1 MQSVQRLTGRGV
13 EGRWRRMRE
22 GAGFT
27 LVELMAVIVI
37 TVIGFLAMLHLQAG
51 VLRANTTARDVV
63 TATQLA
69 LHLIETIR
77 LEALEWTNDTTQG
90 VDQAKFQYLRHVN
103 DEAGPVAGRGS
114 GWRRA
119 YDIQGATFRMV
130 NALGRDATYDAGAL
144 QQFPDTQARR
154 FCARYRLTWLIPN
167 FLIRVETRVL
177 WPRAEGQGGLYDAC
191 GPNMDTDV
199 ANAYQVTQV
208 TTIMKNVFVTP

>member
-1 MQSVQRLTGRGV
+1 MREASRLTRRGM
-13 EGRWRRMRE
+13 EGAWGMRE

-69 LHLIETIR
+69 LHLIETVR
-77 LEALEWTNDTTQG
+77 LEALEWTDDGTQG
-90 VDQAKFQYLRHVN
+90 VAQAKFRYLPHVN

-114 GWRRA
+114 GWQRA
-119 YDIQGATFRMV
+119 WEIPNAPFQMV
-130 NALGRDATYDAGAL
+130 SALGRDATYDPGAL
-144 QQFPDTQARR
+144 QQFPDTRARR

-167 FLIRVETRVL
+167 FLIRVEARVL

-191 GPNMDTDV
+191 GPNMDADV

-208 TTIMKNVFVTP
+208 TTVMKNVFVTP

>member
-1 MQSVQRLTGRGV
+1 MPLARCQTGRGM
-13 EGRWRRMRE
+13 EGARSMRE

-27 LVELMAVIVI
+27 LVELMAVIVV

-77 LEALEWTNDTTQG
+77 IEAMEWTDDGTQG
-90 VDQAKFQYLRHVN
+90 VNQPKFKYLPRVN

-119 YDIQGATFRMV
+119 YEVPNEPFQMV
-130 NALGRDATYDAGAL
+130 NAVGRDPTYDPGAL
-144 QQFPDTQARR
+144 QQFPNTQGRR
-154 FCARYRLTWLIPN
+154 FCVRYRLTWLIPN

-177 WPRAEGQGGLYDAC
+177 WPRAEGQGGLFDAC

-208 TTIMKNVFVTP
+208 TTVMKNVFVTL

>member
-1 MQSVQRLTGRGV
+1 M
-13 EGRWRRMRE
+13 EGWWIRMRE

-51 VLRANTTARDVV
+51 ILRANTTARDVV

-77 LEALEWTNDTTQG
+77 VEALEWTNDAAQG
-90 VDQAKFQYLRHVN
+90 VNQAKFTYLRHVN
-103 DEAGPVAGRGS
+103 NEAGPVAGRGS

-119 YDIQGATFRMV
+119 YEIQGGTFQMV
-130 NALGRDATYDAGAL
+130 NSLGRDMTYDAGAL
-144 QQFPDTQARR
+144 QQFPDTQSRR
-154 FCARYRLTWLIPN
+154 FCVRYRLTWIIPN

-177 WPRAEGQGGLYDAC
+177 WPRSEGQGGLFDHC
-191 GPNMDTDV
+191 GPNMDADM

-208 TTIMKNVFVTP
+208 STVMKNVFVAP